1 MISEALRTWLLGIIA
16 AGMVIGV
23 LYALLPKGRM
33 KPIAHAAGGA
43 ALLLVIV
50 QPVLEL
56 DFMEFAGKYEDYERE
71 IEELTEAY
79 RQADQEKLAELIADK
94 TAAYIASKGDDLGI
108 TCTPRV
114 ETEDRDGV
122 PWPSAVTLDIPKDE
136 ALSAWLSTELAIDD
150 AHQYWREA
158 DE

>member
-1 MISEALRTWLLGIIA
+1 MTLFSESGILSVKTGGQREIA
-16 AGMVIGV
+16 
-23 LYALLPKGRM
+23 
-33 KPIAHAAGGA
+33 
-43 ALLLVIV
+43 
-50 QPVLEL
+50 Q
-56 DFMEFAGKYEDYERE
+56 MEEQEKQRLFEIAGKYEDYERE

-114 ETEDRDGV
+114 EMEDRDGV

>member
-1 MISEALRTWLLGIIA
+1 MIAETLRTWLLGVIA
-16 AGMVIGV
+16 AGMIVGI
-23 LYALLPKGRM
+23 LYALLPRGRM
-33 KPIAHAAGGA
+33 KAVAHTVGGMGPLLGLDLTEL
-43 ALLLVIV
+43 ALR
-50 QPVLEL
+50 
-56 DFMEFAGKYEDYERE
+56 YEDYRQQ
-71 IEELTEAY
+71 IQALTEEY
-79 RQADQEKLAELIADK
+79 RRSGDAEFAALIADK

-114 ETEDRDGV
+114 ETEERDGV

>member
-1 MISEALRTWLLGIIA
+1 MVFVGGQLPARALAADGFQHPAPARFQRAVDLCA
-16 AGMVIGV
+16 AG
-23 LYALLPKGRM
+23 
-33 KPIAHAAGGA
+33 
-43 ALLLVIV
+43 
-50 QPVLEL
+50 L
-56 DFMEFAGKYEDYERE
+56 DAEFA
-71 IEELTEAY
+71 A
-79 RQADQEKLAELIADK
+79 LIADK

-114 ETEDRDGV
+114 EMEDRDGV